1 MNILKMKKTGIF
13 LGGVLLGTVGV
24 KILSSDC
31 VKKSCTKATAG
42 ALKVKDSVLETTTKI
57 QENMEDI
64 LAEAKE
70 INELEELSSSK
81 TKNVQ
86 EDTKVV
92 QETIK
97 DKNVQTVEKNTD
109 SDSIKCEDIKENT
122 TVEKNSTCTA
132 E

>member
-13 LGGVLLGTVGV
+13 LEGVLLGTVGV

-81 TKNVQ
+81 AKNVQ
-86 EDTKVV
+86 EDAKVV
-92 QETIK
+92 QEVLK
-97 DKNVQTVEKNTD
+97 DETVQTVEKDTD
-109 SDSIKCEDIKENT
+109 SDSIKCEDIKGNGTE
-122 TVEKNSTCTA
+122 EKNSTCTA

>member
-70 INELEELSSSK
+70 INELGELSSST

-86 EDTKVV
+86 EAPIVEATKP
-92 QETIK
+92 EEE
-97 DKNVQTVEKNTD
+97 NVQTVEKNTD
-109 SDSIKCEDIKENT
+109 SNSIKCEDIKENGT
-122 TVEKNSTCTA
+122 EEKNSTCTA

>member
-97 DKNVQTVEKNTD
+97 DENVQTVEKNTD

>member
-13 LGGVLLGTVGV
+13 LGGVLFGTLGV

-31 VKKSCTKATAG
+31 AKKTCTRATAG

-57 QENMEDI
+57 QENVEDI

-70 INELEELSSSK
+70 INEQEESSTSK
-81 TKNVQ
+81 ADAIQEVSKYEQEAPKTEAIKTV
-86 EDTKVV
+86 EDT
-92 QETIK
+92 
-97 DKNVQTVEKNTD
+97 NCN
-109 SDSIKCEDIKENT
+109 SIKYEEIKENET
-122 TVEKNSTCTA
+122 EEKNIACTG

>member
-81 TKNVQ
+81 VKKVQ
-86 EDTKVV
+86 EDAEVV
-92 QETIK
+92 QEALKTE
-97 DKNVQTVEKNTD
+97 NVQTVEKNTD
-109 SDSIKCEDIKENT
+109 SNSIKCEDIKENGT
-122 TVEKNSTCTA
+122 EEKNSTCTA

>member
-81 TKNVQ
+81 AKNVQ
-86 EDTKVV
+86 EDAKVV
-92 QETIK
+92 QEVLK
-97 DKNVQTVEKNTD
+97 DETVQTVEKDTD
-109 SDSIKCEDIKENT
+109 SNSIKCEDIKENGT
-122 TVEKNSTCTA
+122 EEKNSTCTA

>member
-81 TKNVQ
+81 AKNVQ
-86 EDTKVV
+86 EDAKVV
-92 QETIK
+92 QEAIK
-97 DKNVQTVEKNTD
+97 DETVQTVEKDTD
-109 SDSIKCEDIKENT
+109 SDSIKCEDIKGNGTE
-122 TVEKNSTCTA
+122 EKNSTCTA

>member
-81 TKNVQ
+81 VKKVQ
-86 EDTKVV
+86 EDAEVV
-92 QETIK
+92 QEALK
-97 DKNVQTVEKNTD
+97 AENVQTVEKNTD
-109 SDSIKCEDIKENT
+109 SNSIKCEDIKENST
-122 TVEKNSTCTA
+122 EEKNSTCTA

>member
-81 TKNVQ
+81 VKKVQ
-86 EDTKVV
+86 EDAEVV
-92 QETIK
+92 QEALK
-97 DKNVQTVEKNTD
+97 AENVQTVEKNTD
-109 SDSIKCEDIKENT
+109 SNSIKCEDIKENGT
-122 TVEKNSTCTA
+122 EEKNSTCTA

>member
-13 LGGVLLGTVGV
+13 LGGVFLGTVGV

-81 TKNVQ
+81 VKKVQ
-86 EDTKVV
+86 EDAEVV
-92 QETIK
+92 QEALKTE
-97 DKNVQTVEKNTD
+97 NVQTVEKNTD
-109 SDSIKCEDIKENT
+109 SNSIKCEDIKENGT
-122 TVEKNSTCTA
+122 EEKNSTCTA

>member
-13 LGGVLLGTVGV
+13 LGGVLFGTVGV

-31 VKKSCTKATAG
+31 VKKTCTRATAG

-57 QENMEDI
+57 QENVEDI

-70 INELEELSSSK
+70 INE
-81 TKNVQ
+81 Q
-86 EDTKVV
+86 EDLSTSKVNVV
-92 QETIK
+92 QNTLKCEQEVLKTETIK
-97 DKNVQTVEKNTD
+97 TVEDTN
-109 SDSIKCEDIKENT
+109 SNNIKCEEIKDNVIE
-122 TVEKNSTCTA
+122 EKNNTCTT

>member
-81 TKNVQ
+81 VKKVQ
-86 EDTKVV
+86 EDAEVV
-92 QETIK
+92 QEALK
-97 DKNVQTVEKNTD
+97 AENVQTVEKNTD
-109 SDSIKCEDIKENT
+109 SNSIKCEDIKENGT
-122 TVEKNSTCTA
+122 EEKNSNCTA

>member
-1 MNILKMKKTGIF
+1 MNILKMKKTGVF

-81 TKNVQ
+81 VKKVQ
-86 EDTKVV
+86 EDAEVV
-92 QETIK
+92 QEALK
-97 DKNVQTVEKNTD
+97 AENVQTVEKNTD
-109 SDSIKCEDIKENT
+109 SNSIKCEDIKENGT
-122 TVEKNSTCTA
+122 EEKNSTCTA

>member
-97 DKNVQTVEKNTD
+97 DENVQ
-109 SDSIKCEDIKENT
+109 

>member
-13 LGGVLLGTVGV
+13 LGGVLFGTLGV

-31 VKKSCTKATAG
+31 AKKTCTRVTAG

-57 QENMEDI
+57 QENVEDI

-70 INELEELSSSK
+70 INEQEELSTSK
-81 TKNVQ
+81 ANSVQ
-86 EDTKVV
+86 EVSKCE
-92 QETIK
+92 QEAPKTDAVK
-97 DKNVQTVEKNTD
+97 TVEEDTN
-109 SDSIKCEDIKENT
+109 SNSVKCEEIKENET
-122 TVEKNSTCTA
+122 EDKNSTCTA

>member
-81 TKNVQ
+81 AKNVQ
-86 EDTKVV
+86 EDANAV
-92 QETIK
+92 QEAPK
-97 DKNVQTVEKNTD
+97 DENIQTVEKNTAP
-109 SDSIKCEDIKENT
+109 DSIKCEDIKENT
-122 TVEKNSTCTA
+122 TEEKNSTCTA